1 MKFTISHPSRAFT
14 EATEEE
20 LERLRKELTFTNTSI
35 VHDIKRLYNNHWAR
49 NKDKEKWMA
58 NIETLKRKAKRTLVF
73 KEDGR
78 PYVYPGS
85 VPYLDKF
92 HPEIVNN
99 VNYSFQKKVAW
110 KKCLPFELYPYQ
122 EESWQ
127 KLLEVKHGNVEL
139 CTGCHAKGTKILMF
153 DGALKNVEDVV
164 VGDKIMGP
172 DSNVRNVLR
181 LHTGNEEMFEII
193 PIKGESFVVNGNH
206 ILSLQRTNVNSY
218 LKKDGTRASQRNG
231 SNPILNISVYDYLKL
246 SKHNKHLYKLY
257 RASEIKFGKQKNLRI
272 PPYILG
278 LWLGDGASSRCSLTT
293 MDKEIKEEW
302 CNYLNYLGLIITV
315 DHKENNKA
323 SAYNGTV
330 GNYVPTGRVCKNTK
344 IIKQNAFHI
353 LLDEY
358 NLMNNKH
365 VPFQYLTSSI
375 EDRLQLLAGLIDTD
389 GYYVHGYVE
398 IIQKNKVLADNI
410 LYLAR
415 SLGFGAT
422 KRDKKSQDQYGA
434 EGIYVRI
441 IITGDIDKIP
451 TRLGRKQA
459 ETRKQIKNVLRT
471 GFSVKS
477 TDKGEYFGFEVDA
490 DKLYLMGDFTVT
502 HNSGKSAIL
511 LKLCRET
518 GFRTAIVAPSK
529 SIFNELLE
537 KFEYHFGK
545 GMVGTFGAGKKKLDK
560 KFTICI
566 GDSLVNIVRDTEEWN
581 FFSNLDM
588 LLADESH
595 TFGAETLEEM
605 CFGVLAAIPYRFFFS
620 GTQTRGDGAEK
631 LLEAIIGQTVY
642 TLTTQQAVE
651 GGYICPHEYRIV
663 NVESSNPNYY
673 TQDALD
679 MKRKHF
685 LKNRNI
691 CAFIA
696 KFANAQSDRGLQTLI
711 LVEELEQIAMLLPL
725 LRAPTA
731 IAHSEKK
738 AERLSELGLSKV
750 DPAESVEQFN
760 KAQALNLIG
769 TSCIATGTNIFAN
782 HFTFN
787 WVGGSSEIKTLQ
799 GTVGRSVRLYK
810 HNPWKDHCIPK
821 EKCIIFDFN
830 VHDVDIMVRHL
841 ENRIAYYSRSGSEI
855 KYIKLTK

>member
-1 MKFTISHPSRAFT
+1 MKITISNPTCAFIDST
-14 EATEEE
+14 DEE
-20 LERLRKELTFTNTSI
+20 LVRLRKELTFTNTSI

-58 NIETLKRKAKRTLVF
+58 NIETLKRKAKRILVF
-73 KEDGR
+73 GENQ
-78 PYVYPGS
+78 PHIYPGS
-85 VPYLDKF
+85 IPYLTGF
-92 HPEIVNN
+92 NLEIDNKIV
-99 VNYSFQKKVAW
+99 YPTPKKVAW
-110 KKCLPFELYPYQ
+110 KKPLPFELYPYQ
-122 EESWQ
+122 EESWG

-139 CTGCHAKGTKILMF
+139 CTG
-153 DGALKNVEDVV
+153 
-164 VGDKIMGP
+164 
-172 DSNVRNVLR
+172 
-181 LHTGNEEMFEII
+181 
-193 PIKGESFVVNGNH
+193 
-206 ILSLQRTNVNSY
+206 
-218 LKKDGTRASQRNG
+218 
-231 SNPILNISVYDYLKL
+231 
-246 SKHNKHLYKLY
+246 
-257 RASEIKFGKQKNLRI
+257 
-272 PPYILG
+272 
-278 LWLGDGASSRCSLTT
+278 
-293 MDKEIKEEW
+293 
-302 CNYLNYLGLIITV
+302 
-315 DHKENNKA
+315 
-323 SAYNGTV
+323 
-330 GNYVPTGRVCKNTK
+330 
-344 IIKQNAFHI
+344 
-353 LLDEY
+353 
-358 NLMNNKH
+358 
-365 VPFQYLTSSI
+365 
-375 EDRLQLLAGLIDTD
+375 
-389 GYYVHGYVE
+389 
-398 IIQKNKVLADNI
+398 
-410 LYLAR
+410 
-415 SLGFGAT
+415 
-422 KRDKKSQDQYGA
+422 
-434 EGIYVRI
+434 
-441 IITGDIDKIP
+441 
-451 TRLGRKQA
+451 
-459 ETRKQIKNVLRT
+459 
-471 GFSVKS
+471 
-477 TDKGEYFGFEVDA
+477 
-490 DKLYLMGDFTVT
+490 
-502 HNSGKSAIL
+502 SGKSAIL

-566 GDSLVNIVRDTEEWN
+566 GDSLVNIVRDTEEWK

-631 LLEAIIGQTVY
+631 LLQAIIGQTVH

-725 LRAPTA
+725 LRAPTV

-750 DPAESVEQFN
+750 DPAESVEKFN

-810 HNPWKDHCIPK
+810 HNPWKDKCIPK
-821 EKCIIFDFN
+821 EKCVIFDFN
-830 VHDVDIMVRHL
+830 VYDVDIMVRHL
-841 ENRIAYYSRSGSEI
+841 ENRIAYYNRSGSEI
-855 KYIKLTK
+855 KHIKLTK